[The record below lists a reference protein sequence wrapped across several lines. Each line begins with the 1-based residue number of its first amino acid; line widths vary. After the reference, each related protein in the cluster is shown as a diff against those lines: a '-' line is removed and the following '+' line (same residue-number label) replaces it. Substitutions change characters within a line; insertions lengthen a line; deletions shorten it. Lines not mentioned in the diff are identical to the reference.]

1 MTTAAIDRTT
11 WLNHAACL
19 GVDLTPIEGKGYRAD
34 GDDVF
39 YDPATVEI
47 AKRFCRE
54 NCTVIIECLND
65 ALTPTPAR
73 QWGVRGA
80 LDADERKKLR
90 RRRN

>member
-1 MTTAAIDRTT
+1 MTALERTT
-11 WLNHAACL
+11 WLDRAACL
-19 GVDLTPIEGKGYRAD
+19 GVDLTPIEGHGYRAD

-47 AKRFCRE
+47 AKRICRE
-54 NCTVIIECLND
+54 CDVRNECLDD
-65 ALTPTPAR
+65 ALQDTPAR

-80 LDADERKKLR
+80 LDAEERKKLR